1 MSSSYM
7 NVARYG
13 VWVSTHGYFSV
24 VGKSG
29 DDGVQLC
36 SHPVEELG
44 HGIHYEEFFDDL
56 NIFPS
61 NEEDWALLV
70 TACCEWVDA
79 HRELLAELEGRPS
92 DPISPGAA
100 LEPLSD
106 PAVMHPDDAAGAA
119 QLMSAI
125 RERFGLERP
134 EEIDDPAFVHRATE
148 IA

>member
-1 MSSSYM
+1 MT
-7 NVARYG
+7 VARYR
-13 VWVSTHGYFSV
+13 VVVSTHGYFSV
-24 VGKSG
+24 VGLSG

-44 HGIHYEEFFDDL
+44 HGIHYEEFFGDL

-79 HRELLAELEGRPS
+79 HRDLLADLEGRPS

-119 QLMSAI
+119 GLMSFI
-125 RERFGLERP
+125 RDLVGRDRP
-134 EEIDDPAFVHRATE
+134 EEFDDLPW
-148 IA
+148 